1 MTRLD
6 GTAAWTSLEAFT
18 PERVIAATPAV
29 RPHIAVL
36 GRVRDDPSPVRSAPP
51 PAARRPPAHA
61 LLLTHADA
69 PRPGVRPSPQAL
81 LVVRHKPLDP
91 ADPAV
96 VQTLCSAAT
105 ALRPALHN
113 DVYGQFAAM
122 LPPALAGA
130 DVVLIHPAS
139 AADIAKYTQ
148 QARHVVVETP
158 ALYAAV
164 TAPAVRALPPSRLQW
179 VWNILDGTAEADRVL
194 YRTDAATPPDEA
206 FVIVPELSGDV
217 ADLRTLH
224 CIALVQRRDVAC
236 LRDLRRAHL
245 PLLRRLWREGRAA
258 VARACG
264 CAASRLRAYVHYHP
278 SFFHL
283 HVHYGLTDEA
293 VSAVADRAHLLP
305 EIIDNLERYGDDYYA
320 SKTLTITVGEAE
332 PLWPAFA
339 AAAAAAAA
347 ET

>member
-1 MTRLD
+1 M
-6 GTAAWTSLEAFT
+6 
-18 PERVIAATPAV
+18 
-29 RPHIAVL
+29 
-36 GRVRDDPSPVRSAPP
+36 
-51 PAARRPPAHA
+51 
-61 LLLTHADA
+61 
-69 PRPGVRPSPQAL
+69 QAL

-91 ADPAV
+91 ANPAV

-113 DVYGQFAAM
+113 DVYGQFAAT

-130 DVVLIHPAS
+130 DVVVIHPAS
-139 AADIAKYTQ
+139 AVDIAKYTQ

-158 ALYAAV
+158 AFYAAV

-206 FVIVPELSGDV
+206 FVIVPELNGDV

-224 CIALVQRRDVAC
+224 CIALVQRRDVVC
-236 LRDLRRAHL
+236 LRDLRRTHL

-264 CAASRLRAYVHYHP
+264 CPASRLRAYVHYHP

-293 VSAVADRAHLLP
+293 ISAVADRAHLLP
-305 EIIDNLERYGDDYYA
+305 EIIDNLERYGDDYYP

-332 PLWPAFA
+332 PLWSAFA
-339 AAAAAAAA
+339 AAAAGTEAG
-347 ET
+347 T